1 MSSLEVLIL
10 DDIGLRKFTHEEV
23 ILHYQIIDI
32 NLAS

>member
-10 DDIGLRKFTHEEV
+10 DDIGLRKFNHEEA